1 MRAGTIGATLCV
13 LAGLCTVAGLVVDLD
28 SAAAKVFIAVS
39 ACLFVPGAL
48 LTYVWM
54 RQRIPPR

>member
-13 LAGLCTVAGLVVDLD
+13 LAGLCMVAGLVVDLD

-54 RQRIPPR
+54 RSRVPPQ

>member
-1 MRAGTIGATLCV
+1 MRVGTIGATLCV
-13 LAGLCTVAGLVVDLD
+13 LAGLCMVAGLAVDLD
-28 SAAAKVFIAVS
+28 SSAAKVFIAAA
-39 ACLFVPGAL
+39 ACLFVSGAL